1 MKLRSHHSPL
11 VMMLFSIKIK
21 ADLLL
26 VAIVL
31 LLLSAGALRAQDK
44 IKMSFS
50 SSVQYGIQKNNIAV
64 LVSSDFSGDYS
75 IEGVRAATWKDI
87 TKKVSLASGK
97 EPEGSGKLNISKEVS
112 NPAYV
117 AIRYIGEPSAKPT
130 QRGWSI
136 IDLKV
141 SNGNAEFTPGWK
153 IVNDPKNNQGAGW
166 IVGTKKINFRSNQSL
181 IRNESWA
188 IAPVKDK

>member
-1 MKLRSHHSPL
+1 
-11 VMMLFSIKIK
+11 MMLFSIKIK

-87 TKKVSLASGK
+87 TKKSFVS
-97 EPEGSGKLNISKEVS
+97 E
-112 NPAYV
+112 
-117 AIRYIGEPSAKPT
+117 R
-130 QRGWSI
+130 
-136 IDLKV
+136 
-141 SNGNAEFTPGWK
+141 
-153 IVNDPKNNQGAGW
+153 
-166 IVGTKKINFRSNQSL
+166 
-181 IRNESWA
+181 
-188 IAPVKDK
+188 

>member
-1 MKLRSHHSPL
+1 M
-11 VMMLFSIKIK
+11 
-21 ADLLL
+21 
-26 VAIVL
+26 
-31 LLLSAGALRAQDK
+31 
-44 IKMSFS
+44 
-50 SSVQYGIQKNNIAV
+50 
-64 LVSSDFSGDYS
+64 
-75 IEGVRAATWKDI
+75 
-87 TKKVSLASGK
+87 
-97 EPEGSGKLNISKEVS
+97 NISKEVS

-141 SNGNAEFTPGWK
+141 SNENAEFTPGWK
-153 IVNDPKNNQGAGW
+153 IVNDPKNNRGAGW
-166 IVGTKKINFRSNQSL
+166 IVGPKKINFRSNQSL